1 MAICSEMSN
10 KQPLRLLVLFHPKSA
25 AARALAL
32 GVYRRFMA
40 TGSAPGLRIPVAF
53 LPERDDGHPSSIL
66 AEMDKAE
73 HTLVIALVDKRMLRT
88 AEPEDRVTAE
98 AWGVEISSA
107 RDAYR
112 DHPKHGLVMA
122 ALDDRSFGLH
132 PSIESASYVRLDRFQ
147 DPDEQS
153 DDLAFQIAVA
163 ALTLLRDR
171 PLASEPVDKA
181 PIQLFVSHAKVDL
194 GPGDSEGPVKQLLAW
209 LAQNPVDAWYDA
221 KKIKP
226 GASFDEDLTKAV
238 VKSDAF
244 VCFLTDHWSEREW
257 CRRELLLAK
266 REGKPIVVVDALE
279 GSVTRLFSYVGNART
294 MRWQPKEPRL
304 VALAAML
311 EALRYRHAQRVLNQR
326 RQAGDTV
333 LGTPPEALT
342 LRAIAQGTSTVLYP
356 DPPLPREEVA
366 ALGPVYSVG
375 DTDRAVQTIELTT
388 PLQRLARWKPPA
400 GAGVVGLS
408 LSGATDIARWGAS
421 EEHLATFADDLV
433 TLLLLAGLHLAY
445 GGAMKHDGAMHDKID
460 YTQRLFGLVRS
471 YSPLAVE
478 VGATRFHPIQ
488 HFVSWPMYLAMRDE
502 QLDLYGREANLIRG
516 PVPVDVSQSEFAG
529 AAADDAVRKW
539 ASARGV
545 TEMRLFM
552 NRSIHARVVL
562 AGKLEG
568 YGGTIPG
575 VIEEI
580 LIARGVAPDANGPG
594 ADLSSEIPVYLLGA
608 FGGAA
613 RLAIEQLDSVRTREI
628 PENAAAI
635 SEFAKRGSP
644 YWTGEGATAA
654 LRVLAVNGPGK
665 ALGNGLTDE
674 DNRELFYAT
683 DVHRLVELIQ
693 IGLGRRYGN
702 AG

>member
-1 MAICSEMSN
+1 MSN
-10 KQPLRLLVLFHPKSA
+10 LVVDSVTKLPLRLLVLFHPKSEE
-25 AARALAL
+25 ARKLAL
-32 GVYRRFMA
+32 EVYRRFMA

-53 LPERDDGHPSSIL
+53 LPERDDGHPSSVL
-66 AEMDKAE
+66 AEIDKAE
-73 HTLVIALVDKRMLRT
+73 HTLVIALVDKRMVRT
-88 AEPEDRVTAE
+88 ATPEDRAAAE
-98 AWGVEISSA
+98 AWGIEISSA
-107 RDAYR
+107 RNAYR
-112 DHPKHGLVMA
+112 AHPKHGLVMA

-132 PSIESASYVRLDRFQ
+132 PTIENASYVRLDRFQ
-147 DPDEQS
+147 DPGEKS
-153 DDLAFQIAVA
+153 DDLAFQVAVA

-181 PIQLFVSHAKVDL
+181 PIQIFVSHAKVDL
-194 GPGDSEGPVKQLLAW
+194 GPDDGPVKQLLGW
-209 LAQNPVDAWYDA
+209 LAENPVDGWYDA
-221 KKIKP
+221 KKIRP
-226 GASFDEDLTKAV
+226 GASFDEELTKAV

-279 GSVTRLFSYVGNART
+279 AGVTRLFSYVGNART
-294 MRWQPKEPRL
+294 LRWQPKEPRL

-326 RQAGDTV
+326 KQAGDIV
-333 LGTPPEALT
+333 LGTLPEALT
-342 LRAIAQGTSTVLYP
+342 LRGIAHGTTTVLYP
-356 DPPLPREEVA
+356 DPPLPREELT
-366 ALGPVYSVG
+366 ALGPVYAVSA
-375 DTDRAVQTIELTT
+375 TDRAVQTIELTT

-400 GAGVVGLS
+400 GAGIVGLS

-421 EEHLATFADDLV
+421 EEHLATFADDLA

-471 YSPLAVE
+471 YSPLAAE
-478 VGATRFHPIQ
+478 VGASRFHPIL
-488 HFVSWPMYLAMRDE
+488 HFVSWPMYGEMKDE
-502 QLDLYGREANLIRG
+502 QLDLYGREAALIHG
-516 PVPVDVSQSEFAG
+516 PVPAEAESELAG
-529 AAADDAVRKW
+529 AAVGDSVRKW
-539 ASARGV
+539 AIARGV
-545 TEMRLFM
+545 AEMRLFM
-552 NRSIHARVVL
+552 NQKIQARVVL

-575 VIEEI
+575 VMEEI
-580 LIARGVAPDANGPG
+580 LIARGVRPDANTPG
-594 ADLSSEIPVYLLGA
+594 GAPSSEIPVYLLGA

-613 RLAIEQLDSVRTREI
+613 RLAIEQLDGVRTRQI
-628 PENAAAI
+628 PENAAAV

-654 LRVLAVNGPGK
+654 LRALAVNGPSK
-665 ALGNGLTDE
+665 ALGNGLTDDE
-674 DNRELFYAT
+674 NRELFYGT

-693 IGLGRRYGN
+693 LGLGRRYGT
-702 AG
+702 AA